1 MTPHLGEEPHRGTT
15 LPRLTVGVLGP
26 LYVAVE
32 GRPIRLTAG
41 KPRALL
47 AALAMSAGRVV
58 SVERLA
64 EMVWCDRF
72 PANSRRSLQNY
83 AARLRSAMGDRLIE
97 TCPGGLLLRADAG
110 DIDALRFLRTLD
122 RAARAQDSDA
132 ERGLLDEALA
142 LWRSEPFEDVD
153 SPWLRESEAPHLIER
168 HLAALE
174 RRVDLDLVGGR
185 KSRFTA
191 DLRRLTSRH
200 PLRESLWLRLLR
212 ALVQDGRRAEVLD
225 RYEELRARL
234 AHELGVDP
242 DPAIQRL
249 YAEQLADHPK
259 AYAEPRADHPHA
271 PAVAGLSA
279 TGGPPDRPT
288 EVASLFATSPRR
300 LPTATADFVGRERDL
315 ASLAA
320 LVRAEPATAI
330 VVDGMAGVGKTTL
343 VVHNAHQVAARFPD
357 GQLFIDLHG
366 HTPGCAPVPPED
378 ALHRLL
384 RTLGVPADR
393 IPPHLEDRAALY
405 RDLLA
410 DRKVLLV
417 LDDAVGEA
425 QIRPLLPGS
434 ASCRVLVT
442 SRRRLTGLDGTRAL
456 TLGVPSPADAIAMFT
471 RVAGPHR
478 VAGTAAGTLAETV
491 TRCELLPLA
500 IRLAATRLRS
510 HPTWSVV
517 RLLARLTPARRRLA
531 ELAVG
536 ERSVAVA
543 IDMSYRSLPDRLQR
557 AYRLLCGYGFE
568 SFSAD
573 QAAALMGTDTMAA
586 ERLLEGLMDVN
597 LLQEPAPGRY
607 AFHGLIRD
615 HGAELAMEEGGS
627 PTGRAAPLLG
637 LPCPPRGALAEHD
650 G

>member
-1 MTPHLGEEPHRGTT
+1 MH
-15 LPRLTVGVLGP
+15 
-26 LYVAVE
+26 VAVE

-41 KPRALL
+41 KLRTLL
-47 AALAMSAGRVV
+47 AALAMSAGRAVT
-58 SVERLA
+58 VERLA

-83 AARLRSAMGDRLIE
+83 AARLRSAMGDPLIE
-97 TCPGGLLLRADAG
+97 TCPGGLLLRADA
-110 DIDALRFLRTLD
+110 DDVDALRFLRTLD
-122 RAARAQDSDA
+122 RAAQAQDPDA

-153 SPWLRESEAPHLIER
+153 SPWLRESEAPHLVER

-174 RRVDLDLVGGR
+174 RRVDLDLAGGR

-191 DLRRLTSRH
+191 DLRKLTDRH

-234 AHELGVDP
+234 AYELGVDP

-259 AYAEPRADHPHA
+259 AYAEPRADHPRV
-271 PAVAGLSA
+271 PAVDGLSA
-279 TGGPPDRPT
+279 TGDPADRPA
-288 EVASLFATSPRR
+288 EDASLFAASPRR
-300 LPTATADFVGRERDL
+300 LPTATVDFIGRERDL

-366 HTPGCAPVPPED
+366 HTPGRAPVPPED
-378 ALHRLL
+378 ALDRLL

-393 IPPHLEDRAALY
+393 IPPDPEDRVALY
-405 RDLLA
+405 RGLLA

-417 LDDAVGEA
+417 LDDAAGEA

-434 ASCRVLVT
+434 VSCCVLVT
-442 SRRRLTGLDGTRAL
+442 TRRRLTDLDGTRTL

-491 TRCELLPLA
+491 ARCELLPLA
-500 IRLAATRLRS
+500 IRLAAIRLRS

-517 RLLARLTPARRRLA
+517 RLLARLAPARRRLA
-531 ELAVG
+531 ELAAG

-543 IDMSYRSLPDRLQR
+543 IDMSYQSLPDRLQR
-557 AYRLLCGYGFE
+557 AYRLLCGHASE
-568 SFSAD
+568 SFGAD
-573 QAAALMGTDTMAA
+573 QAAALMGTDIMAA
-586 ERLLEGLMDVN
+586 ERLLEGLMDAN

-615 HGAELAMEEGGS
+615 HGAELAMEGGS
-627 PTGRAAPLLG
+627 GSAGRTAPLLH
-637 LPCPPRGALAEHD
+637 LPCPPRGALAEHNR
-650 G
+650 

>member
-1 MTPHLGEEPHRGTT
+1 MS
-15 LPRLTVGVLGP
+15 
-26 LYVAVE
+26 VAVE
-32 GRPIRLTAG
+32 GRPVRLTAG
-41 KPRALL
+41 KLRTLL
-47 AALAMSAGRVV
+47 VALALSAGRVV

-72 PANSRRSLQNY
+72 PADSRRSLQNY

-97 TCPGGLLLRADAG
+97 TRPGGLLLRADA
-110 DIDALRFLRTLD
+110 DDVDALRFLRILD
-122 RAARAQDSDA
+122 RAAQARDPDA
-132 ERGLLDEALA
+132 ERELLDEALA

-153 SPWLRESEAPHLIER
+153 SPWLRESEAPHLTER

-200 PLRESLWLRLLR
+200 PLRESLWLRLLQ
-212 ALVQDGRRAEVLD
+212 ALGQDGRRAEVLD
-225 RYEELRARL
+225 RYEELRTRL
-234 AHELGVDP
+234 AHDLGVDP
-242 DPAIQRL
+242 HPAIQRL
-249 YAEQLADHPK
+249 YAEQLADHPN
-259 AYAEPRADHPHA
+259 AHAEPPADHPRA
-271 PAVAGLSA
+271 AVVAGPSA
-279 TGGPPDRPT
+279 TGDPPDRPAG
-288 EVASLFATSPRR
+288 VASLFAASPRR
-300 LPTATADFVGRERDL
+300 LPPATVDFVGRERDL

-320 LVRAEPATAI
+320 LVQAEPATAI

-343 VVHNAHQVAARFPD
+343 VVHHAHQVAALFPD

-384 RTLGVPADR
+384 RTLNVPADR
-393 IPPHLEDRAALY
+393 IPPHVEDRAALY
-405 RDLLA
+405 RGLLA

-417 LDDAVGEA
+417 LDDAAGEA

-442 SRRRLTGLDGTRAL
+442 SRRRLTGLDGTRTL
-456 TLGVPSPADAIAMFT
+456 TLGVPPPADAIAMFT

-543 IDMSYRSLPDRLQR
+543 IDMSYRSLPERLQR
-557 AYRLLCGYGFE
+557 AYRLLCAHTCE
-568 SFSAD
+568 SFGAD
-573 QAAALMGTDTMAA
+573 QAAALMDADTLAA
-586 ERLLEGLMDVN
+586 ERVLEGLMEAN

-615 HGAELAMEEGGS
+615 HGAELATGEGSGS
-627 PTGRAAPLLG
+627 TGRAMPLIG
-637 LPCPPRGALAEHD
+637 LPRPPRGALAERN